1 MTGGWYAAAVQV
13 EGLGCAIEGRA
24 LLAEVS
30 LSVAAGESVALL
42 GPSGAG
48 KSMVLRCLLGLAP
61 AGAQVTG
68 TLVWAGRRIALGDRA
83 ALARLRGR
91 GLALVP
97 QAAAASLDPMRTVG
111 RQLREV
117 AELHDA
123 EAKVGV
129 EARLSEVGLP
139 AEIAGRYAFELS
151 GGQAQRVALAL
162 ALACRPAVLLADEP
176 LSSLDCVAQVALLE
190 LLLGRCA
197 AREIALVLVSHDLAL
212 LAGRAMQAV
221 VLANGRVVA
230 AGALAELIARP
241 REPVTAAM
249 VAAARRGTV

>member
-1 MTGGWYAAAVQV
+1 MVQV

-30 LSVAAGESVALL
+30 FTVAAGESVALL

-61 AGAQVTG
+61 AARVTG
-68 TLVWAGRRIALGDRA
+68 TLVWQGRRIALGDRG
-83 ALARLRGR
+83 ALAQLRGR

-117 AELHDA
+117 AELHEVDG
-123 EAKVGV
+123 KVGV
-129 EARLSEVGLP
+129 EARLAEVGLT
-139 AEIAGRYAFELS
+139 AEIAVRYAFELS

-212 LAGRAMQAV
+212 LAGRGMQGV
-221 VLANGRVVA
+221 VLDGGRVVA
-230 AGALAELIARP
+230 AGALAELVTRP
-241 REPVTAAM
+241 PEPVTAAM
-249 VAAARRGTV
+249 VAAARRGAA